1 MDSTFFSS
9 ANMEWERERNDG
21 GEVDRTLVA
30 REVDIHLYFK
40 DNRKKSSNFMKH
52 VCWDVCVCVCNE
64 QILFRKGCVE
74 NGLATNIRWHM
85 LDAG

>member
-30 REVDIHLYFK
+30 REVYTHLYLK
-40 DNRKKSSNFMKH
+40 DNRKKSSNFTKH
-52 VCWDVCVCVCNE
+52 ICWDVCVC
-64 QILFRKGCVE
+64 LCVMSRFSLE
-74 NGLATNIRWHM
+74 TVVWRMA
-85 LDAG
+85 